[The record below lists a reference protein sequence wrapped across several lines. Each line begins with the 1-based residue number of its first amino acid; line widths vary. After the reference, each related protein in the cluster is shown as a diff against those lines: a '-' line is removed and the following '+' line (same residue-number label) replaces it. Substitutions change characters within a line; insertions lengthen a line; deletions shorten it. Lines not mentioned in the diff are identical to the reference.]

1 MKKVT
6 SKTIQENG
14 DTMRAEYDFTG
25 AVRGRAYRPLHLGY
39 TIKIHKADGT
49 TEIQEVKP
57 RGGAIILDPDVQAY
71 FPNSESVNA
80 ALRSLIKLIPNKRA
94 QNIRAARQVSKK
106 RALA

>member
-1 MKKVT
+1 MKKAGSEHT
-6 SKTIQENG
+6 KKNDSDILP
-14 DTMRAEYDFTG
+14 EYDFTG

-57 RGGAIILDPDVQAY
+57 RKRAVILDPDVQAY
-71 FPNSESVNA
+71 FPNSKSVNA
-80 ALRSLIKLIPNKRA
+80 ALRSLIKLIPNKRP
-94 QNIRAARQVSKK
+94 QSTRSTKRISTK